1 MWKRFLT
8 AGIGVIV
15 AVVAASAQGTSSSGS
30 RAEFV
35 VIGCLERAQN
45 DFMLRDNRSGTRYRL
60 DATADALGWHVGHEL
75 EIHGTF
81 QSGQSGATRE
91 AQTLKVGSVVYI
103 SQKCSQD
110 GGKGK

>member
-15 AVVAASAQGTSSSGS
+15 AVVAASAQGTSPSGS
-30 RAEFV
+30 PTKFV

-45 DFMLRDNRSGTRYRL
+45 GFMLRDYRSGTRYRL
-60 DATADALGWHVGHEL
+60 DATADTLGWHVGHEL

-81 QSGQSGATRE
+81 QSGATSE